1 MTLISS
7 NSIFKPVSKYIKFQG
22 SDVVVTSG
30 ANKVVDLSLCN
41 LKISYEQYQRTRI
54 QIPRSSVDFELNFQQ
69 LGIQTI
75 FVAITATFCGVN
87 PDLQYLKWKF
97 KPSSDPKWSMT
108 STMILTATTSNPIPS
123 ILLDNPNPDCDV
135 YLDILS
141 AASINDYLND
151 INAFLYLNNLTFD
164 KVHTF
169 GETNSGTLAFFN
181 DADVL
186 AGTVDISDIINVVRV
201 AGKNRLIIDE
211 SSEND
216 IVLDFV
222 SEYDTLQALSAIN
235 WVMLDPMNRSL
246 PQLADTTAPVI
257 TLSNLVDNTNTIDVD
272 LSLFANNFTK
282 LDFIVMAVTSIID
295 DRDGLLAL
303 NINNITITQ
312 NNIAY
317 NTITAPG
324 LYNATIN
331 ISDIAGN
338 TTTVN
343 ITINAQSIIVDTTA
357 PLITY
362 TTNVVGTVINTQDLA
377 FLTGNQFTYND
388 AKVLAIL
395 NVTDNLDGIISLNNV
410 GVVFYDNNM
419 VPVNSPITQEG
430 HYYVQFSV
438 QDVHNNSTIDLLSIH
453 LNNSVVDTKPEIY
466 WTANVNHISM
476 TASVSLSINYG
487 SGIGTFTKSDAI
499 TYLISSILDDVDG
512 TIVALPTMI
521 TFLNNIPTPVT
532 SITTPGNYACIVTVT
547 DTASNTTN
555 KTINITVTP

>member
-108 STMILTATTSNPIPS
+108 STMILTATTNNPIPS

-151 INAFLYLNNLTFD
+151 VNAFLYLNNLTFD

-181 DADVL
+181 ENDIL
-186 AGTVDISDIINVVRV
+186 AGTVDISDILNVIRV

-235 WVMLDPMNRSL
+235 WVMQDPANRSL
-246 PQLADTTAPVI
+246 PQAADTTPPVI
-257 TLSNLVDNTNTIDVD
+257 TLSYLVDNTNTIDVN
-272 LSLFANNFTK
+272 LSLFSNNYTK
-282 LDFIVMAVTSIID
+282 MDFITMAISSVTD
-295 DRDGLLAL
+295 NRDGLLAL
-303 NINNITITQ
+303 NINNVTISQ

-317 NTITAPG
+317 NTITQPG
-324 LYNATIN
+324 LYVATVSIN
-331 ISDIAGN
+331 DIAGN
-338 TTTVN
+338 NTTVTIN
-343 ITINAQSIIVDTTA
+343 INAQPTIFD
-357 PLITY
+357 ITPPVISY
-362 TTNVVGTVINTQDLA
+362 TTNVTGNVINSQDLA
-377 FLTGNQFTYND
+377 ILIGNQFTYND
-388 AKVLAIL
+388 AKILAIL
-395 NVTDNLDGIISLNNV
+395 NVTDNLDGIIPLSNV

-430 HYYVQFSV
+430 SYYIEFSV
-438 QDVHNNSTIDLLSIH
+438 QDSNNNITSDLLSIY
-453 LNNSVVDTKPEIY
+453 LDNTSIDSSPQIY
-466 WTANVNHISM
+466 WTPNVNSISM
-476 TASVSLSINYG
+476 TASISLSNNYG
-487 SGIGTFTKSDAI
+487 SGIGVFTKSDAI
-499 TYLISSILDDVDG
+499 TYLINTILDDIDG
-512 TIVALPTMI
+512 VIFPSPLII
-521 TFLNNIPTPVT
+521 TFLNNIPAPVT
-532 SITTPGNYACIVTVT
+532 TITTPGNYACIVTVT
-547 DTASNTTN
+547 DSGLNTTN